1 VKRLTSG
8 DYNLAMESA
17 RKLNIV
23 LYSDDSTARSAV
35 INALGRKV
43 SADMPEHQI
52 REFATADAL
61 RLYVDSVKPG
71 SQSPIDLFI
80 LDGEATPEGG
90 MGVARQLKDE
100 VYNCPPVLLLVA
112 RKEDAW
118 LAAWSRA
125 EASVTHPVDPFTLAN
140 TVADLVR
147 ARSVATI

>member
-1 VKRLTSG
+1 MT
-8 DYNLAMESA
+8 SA
-17 RKLNIV
+17 RKLNFL
-23 LYSDDSTARSAV
+23 LYSDDSTTRAAV
-35 INALGRKV
+35 ASALGRKV

-71 SQSPIDLFI
+71 SDSPIDLFI

-100 VYNCPPVLLLVA
+100 VYNCPPVLLIVA
-112 RKEDAW
+112 RREDAW

-125 EASVTHPVDPFTLAN
+125 EASVTHPVDPFTLAT
-140 TVADLVR
+140 TVAELI
-147 ARSVATI
+147 RSRSIANV

>member
-1 VKRLTSG
+1 MAET
-8 DYNLAMESA
+8 

-23 LYSDDSTARSAV
+23 LYSDDSTVRAAV
-35 INALGRKV
+35 KSALGR
-43 SADMPEHQI
+43 SLSPEMGEHQI

-61 RLYVDSVKPG
+61 RLYVDGIKPG
-71 SQSPIDLFI
+71 SSTPIDIFI
-80 LDGEATPEGG
+80 LDGEAAPEGG

-100 VYNCPPVLLLVA
+100 VFDCPPVLLLVA

-140 TVADLVR
+140 TVSDLVR
-147 ARSVATI
+147 SHHAALAISQK